1 MTSQRDVFIGELFKL
16 AKKDKDVYL
25 ITVDMG
31 APSLDAWRTQ
41 LPEQL
46 IYAGISEQHAIN
58 FAAGLSSKGKKV
70 YIYFMAS
77 WVARCFEQIRYSC
90 AIGDNPVTI
99 LGNGV
104 GLGYAPAGPAHE
116 TNDDI
121 AYTRSLLG
129 IEIYSPS
136 NNRKVKEL
144 VTLTYSQKRRL
155 RYIRLERKHSAE
167 IENYYQNKSIMESN
181 GIELIGKGSDHNI
194 AIVSYGYML
203 GRSLEVCKKL
213 NSVGVSTEL
222 YDMWK
227 TKPVDKTFV
236 KNNLCKY
243 NYIITIEEQTLSG
256 GFGSILCEA
265 LADLNVQKPL
275 LRLGLKDMYML
286 ENGSRDYLIDKSGLS
301 VNEIYK
307 KIISFT
313 KD

>member
-90 AIGDNPVTI
+90 AIGGNPVTI

-121 AYTRSLLG
+121 A
-129 IEIYSPS
+129 
-136 NNRKVKEL
+136 
-144 VTLTYSQKRRL
+144 
-155 RYIRLERKHSAE
+155 
-167 IENYYQNKSIMESN
+167 
-181 GIELIGKGSDHNI
+181 
-194 AIVSYGYML
+194 
-203 GRSLEVCKKL
+203 
-213 NSVGVSTEL
+213 
-222 YDMWK
+222 
-227 TKPVDKTFV
+227 
-236 KNNLCKY
+236 
-243 NYIITIEEQTLSG
+243 
-256 GFGSILCEA
+256 
-265 LADLNVQKPL
+265 
-275 LRLGLKDMYML
+275 
-286 ENGSRDYLIDKSGLS
+286 
-301 VNEIYK
+301 
-307 KIISFT
+307 
-313 KD
+313 